1 MAVKKYIPY
10 IDILLAGTCWGLIG
24 LFNRRLLAGGFS
36 PRDVVLVRNLGG
48 LLLLGLFL
56 LVFDRGA
63 LKVDWRHLP
72 WFFGTGV
79 VSVLLFTL
87 LYFSCQEQCS
97 LAVSGIL
104 LYTAPTFVVI
114 TSAILWKEP
123 ITRRKLAA
131 LAAAFLGCSFVSGI
145 WSGGASVTLQG
156 FLLGLG
162 SGFFYAMYSIFGRYA
177 LARCQPM
184 TVTFYTFVFAGLGS
198 LFLTNPVRVASVLAG
213 DVRLVWMALGLVSV
227 ATVLPYIFYTKGL
240 ARVESGKASIIASVE
255 PVVAALA
262 GVLAFGEPM
271 SLSVLLGLGCI
282 LASIYILR

>member
-1 MAVKKYIPY
+1 MSAKKYIPY
-10 IDILLAGTCWGLIG
+10 LYILLGGACWGLIG
-24 LFNRRLLAGGFS
+24 LFNRRLLSGGLS
-36 PRDVVLVRNLGG
+36 PRDVVLIRNLGG
-48 LLLLGLFL
+48 LLLLA
-56 LVFDRGA
+56 LVFLIFDRRA
-63 LKVDWRHLP
+63 LKISWRHLP
-72 WFFGTGV
+72 YFFGTGI

-87 LYFSCQEQCS
+87 LYFSCQQQCS
-97 LAVSGIL
+97 LAAAAIL
-104 LYTAPTFVVI
+104 LYTAPTFVVV

-123 ITRRKLAA
+123 VTGKKLAA

-177 LARCQPM
+177 LARYQPM

-198 LFLTNPVRVASVLAG
+198 LFVTNPLQVASSLAADRG
-213 DVRLVWMALGLVSV
+213 LVWMALGLVVV

-240 ARVESGKASIIASVE
+240 AQVESGKASIIASVE
-255 PVVAALA
+255 PVVASLV

-271 SLSVLLGLGCI
+271 TLGVLLGLGCI